1 MDDCDWI
8 VSWNKFQCIRYLI
21 VLREPYVLQPYV
33 VFLSVIHITSTT
45 VLEYPDVLVTV
56 VSDIVVVVC
65 WPLVVVDSNFSVV
78 DVAAAV
84 SVTTTSGGGLVW
96 ELNIL

>member
-1 MDDCDWI
+1 MYTLLNC
-8 VSWNKFQCIRYLI
+8 VTRTY
-21 VLREPYVLQPYV
+21 YVLQPYV

-84 SVTTTSGGGLVW
+84 SVTTTSGGGLAWV
-96 ELNIL
+96 LKIL